1 MSNVSNLQPAI
12 RQRATSFSE
21 VSTSPSS
28 RALAYWIATMDPHTL
43 AQRLLSATHP
53 SNGRTPEELDALV
66 AALKGV
72 GFERQ
77 LAVAER
83 AVADDTERHCVRCHT
98 GYLERDNRVDA
109 CVVRHLHTFT
119 VAIGAEPKDAKCT
132 TCKEAV
138 PPSAVVDKPCVVGR
152 HTTNTSNLETVRS
165 SLVRSCE
172 EVGCIKEVLAEK
184 RPESVSSLPLKALPF
199 PFALQPSTSQKK
211 DSVNATVSRGSN
223 EAWTVIG
230 SESQEGS
237 PKSTSSVQRELSA
250 STSSQ
255 PEPKTQA
262 DSQAKAPLATTSSKP
277 STPEKTTTREP
288 NLNTSEFRFSN
299 TNSTKAPAAV
309 INPNLFEFR
318 GFGSASSSSLTTT
331 GTLDP
336 QAKTWKPLKGAGG
349 NLASVAVS
357 RQREG
362 LASNAAAPIAK

>member
-12 RQRATSFSE
+12 RQGATSFSE

-152 HTTNTSNLETVRS
+152 HTTNTANLETVRS

-172 EVGCIKEVLAEK
+172 EAGCIKVLAEK
-184 RPESVSSLPLKALPF
+184 RPESLPSLPLKALPF

-211 DSVNATVSRGSN
+211 DSVNAPVARGSN
-223 EAWTVIG
+223 EAWTTSLKALNRRRVLRRVRPASSG
-230 SESQEGS
+230 SYPRPRRLS
-237 PKSTSSVQRELSA
+237 PSPR
-250 STSSQ
+250 
-255 PEPKTQA
+255 PKPTLRPRHLLPPPPR
-262 DSQAKAPLATTSSKP
+262 SLPLRRKRPLANLTSTLQSSDSPTLTRRKP
-277 STPEKTTTREP
+277 RR
-288 NLNTSEFRFSN
+288 L
-299 TNSTKAPAAV
+299 
-309 INPNLFEFR
+309 
-318 GFGSASSSSLTTT
+318 
-331 GTLDP
+331 
-336 QAKTWKPLKGAGG
+336 
-349 NLASVAVS
+349 
-357 RQREG
+357 
-362 LASNAAAPIAK
+362 